1 MNNFRLNLW
10 LKIPFFNLLLVGCIG
25 VILRYKIAFSL
36 PFIDQKYLL
45 HAHSHFAFSGW
56 LSQMLMAYIVQ
67 LLSSKN
73 NALQLKRYTYVLTA
87 NLVCA
92 YGMLVSFSIQ
102 GYGAVSIMFSSLSV
116 LVSYVFA
123 VFVWK
128 DLNRL
133 QVKSISHAW
142 IKAALFF
149 SAISSAGAFAL
160 GYMMTNNI
168 MHQELYLAAV
178 YFFLHFQYNGW
189 FFFASMGLLLQYLV
203 DNKTV
208 IPAIISDNLFRIFFF
223 AAFPAWF
230 LSALWLP
237 MPGILYIIVVAAA
250 IAQVVGLLLLFAIW
264 KNNKTLLA
272 GTIRSPAQWLWILC
286 GIAFTIKIILQCGST
301 IPSLNIVAY
310 GFRPIGIGY
319 LHLVLLG
326 VLSLFLAGY
335 YFVHNRERYTGLMKK
350 GLVIFTAGIIAN

>member
-1 MNNFRLNLW
+1 
-10 LKIPFFNLLLVGCIG
+10 
-25 VILRYKIAFSL
+25 
-36 PFIDQKYLL
+36 
-45 HAHSHFAFSGW
+45 
-56 LSQMLMAYIVQ
+56 
-67 LLSSKN
+67 
-73 NALQLKRYTYVLTA
+73 
-87 NLVCA
+87 
-92 YGMLVSFSIQ
+92 
-102 GYGAVSIMFSSLSV
+102 
-116 LVSYVFA
+116 
-123 VFVWK
+123 
-128 DLNRL
+128 
-133 QVKSISHAW
+133 
-142 IKAALFF
+142 
-149 SAISSAGAFAL
+149 
-160 GYMMTNNI
+160 

-310 GFRPIGIGY
+310 GFRPIVIGY

-335 YFVHNRERYTGLMKK
+335 YFVNNRERYTGLMKK
-350 GLVIFTAGIIAN
+350 GLVIFTAGIIANELLLLVQGSASMMYISVPFIYEVLLAAGIVMFTGLLLTNIALWKK